1 MTTKAT
7 MIAEIESDTER
18 SDSTAIGLKID
29 AAIRQYQPRRFW
41 FNESRA
47 VTFNTVAG
55 TDLYRFGTGLEIT
68 TEFYRV
74 DSVQVTIGTDDVRHL
89 DRMNY
94 VDLAAIADNNT
105 DQGEP
110 EAYAYINK
118 AIRFWRNPDA
128 IYSTRVTGHVKVAV
142 PATTSEADNLWMT
155 EAYDLIMCRAK
166 AELYAH
172 RWEDPNSAIAMQQ
185 AEASALRRLQSATMD
200 KTETGYLEATEF

>member
-1 MTTKAT
+1 

-41 FNESRA
+41 FNESRT
-47 VTFNTVAG
+47 VTINTVAG
-55 TDLYRFGTGLEIT
+55 TDLYTFVTIG

-94 VDLAAIADNNT
+94 VDLAAIADNNA

-118 AIRFWRNPDA
+118 AIRLWRNPDA

-142 PATTSEADNLWMT
+142 PASDAEADNVWMT
-155 EAYDLIMCRAK
+155 EAYDLIMSRAK

-172 RWEDPNSAIAMQQ
+172 RWEDPNSALAMQQ

>member
-1 MTTKAT
+1 MTTKAI

-55 TDLYRFGTGLEIT
+55 TDLYTFATIG

-89 DRMNY
+89 ERMNY

-128 IYSTRVTGHVKVAV
+128 IFSTRLTGHVKLAV
-142 PATTSEADNLWMT
+142 PASTSEADNLWMT
-155 EAYDLIMCRAK
+155 EAYDLIMSRAK

-172 RWEDPNSAIAMQQ
+172 RWEDPNNAAIMQQ

>member
-1 MTTKAT
+1 
-7 MIAEIESDTER
+7 MISEIESDTER

-41 FNESRA
+41 FNESRS

-55 TDLYRFGTGLEIT
+55 TDLYTFATIG

-74 DSVQVTIGTDDVRHL
+74 DSVQVTIGTDDVRHME
-89 DRMNY
+89 RMNY

-128 IYSTRVTGHVKVAV
+128 IYSTRLTGHVKVAV

-155 EAYDLIMCRAK
+155 EAYDLIMSRAK

-172 RWEDPNSAIAMQQ
+172 RWEDPANAAVMQQ
-185 AEASALRRLQSATMD
+185 AERSALMRLQSAAMD
-200 KTETGYLEATEF
+200 KTETGYLESTEF

>member
-18 SDSTAIGLKID
+18 SDSTAIGNKIN
-29 AAIRQYQPRRFW
+29 AAIRHYQPRRFW
-41 FNESRA
+41 FNESRS

-55 TDLYRFGTGLEIT
+55 TDLYTFVIIG

-94 VDLAAIADNNT
+94 VDLAALADNNT

-110 EAYAYINK
+110 SDYAYIAK
-118 AIRFWRNPDA
+118 GIRLWRNPDA
-128 IYSTRVTGHVKVAV
+128 IYSTRVTGHVKAAA
-142 PATTSEADNLWMT
+142 PASDSEADNVWMT
-155 EAYDLIMCRAK
+155 EAYDLIMSRAK
-166 AELYAH
+166 SELYAH
-172 RWEDPNSAIAMQQ
+172 RWEDPNNAAIMRE
-185 AEASALRRLQSATMD
+185 AEMSALRRLQSATMD
-200 KTETGYLEATEF
+200 KVETGYLEATEF